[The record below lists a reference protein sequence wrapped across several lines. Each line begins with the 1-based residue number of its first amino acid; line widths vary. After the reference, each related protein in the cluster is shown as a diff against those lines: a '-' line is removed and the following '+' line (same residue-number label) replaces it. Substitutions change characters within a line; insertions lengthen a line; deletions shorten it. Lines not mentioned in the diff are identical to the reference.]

1 MKLSAIIIYGAAL
14 LFALIFGILGTYT
27 LGQHGGFNV
36 KIFSLL
42 DAAYFTVV
50 TMSTVGYGDIY
61 PVSNAAKLFVMALV
75 VIGIS
80 IFFSIIVA
88 LSGEFMTD
96 RIETL
101 TGRVNRFE
109 KRLLNR
115 HVILIGSGTTN
126 TYLAEKLEEKG
137 ERFIIIT
144 SEPEKLEHLKRLGY
158 KAYVVDSTSAEEMKE
173 FEPKKA
179 KAIVIDIKDSSR
191 AIYALLVAKELAG
204 TGSTKIVVVAAT
216 QEGEHHLRN
225 IAAGKAVIVNPSDIA
240 ASTINESIFK

>member
-1 MKLSAIIIYGAAL
+1 MKITEIIMYGAAL
-14 LFALIFGILGTYT
+14 VAVLVFGIAGTYL

-36 KIFSLL
+36 KILSLI
-42 DAAYFTVV
+42 DAAYFTVA

-61 PVSNAAKLFVMALV
+61 PVSNVAKLFVIALIIV
-75 VIGIS
+75 GIS
-80 IFFSIIVA
+80 TFFSIIVA
-88 LSGEFMTD
+88 VSGEFMSD
-96 RIETL
+96 RIEIFA
-101 TGRVNRFE
+101 GRVNRFE
-109 KRLLNR
+109 KRLLNK

-126 TYLAEKLEEKG
+126 AYLAEKLEEMG

-144 SEPEKLEHLKRLGY
+144 SEPEKADHMKRLGY
-158 KAYVVDSTSAEEMKE
+158 KAYVVDSTSAEKMKE
-173 FEPKKA
+173 FELRKA

-204 TGSTKIVVVAAT
+204 AGSTKIVVVAAT

-240 ASTINESIFK
+240 ASTISSSIFK

>member
-1 MKLSAIIIYGAAL
+1 MKVTAILIYGVAL
-14 LFALIFGILGTYT
+14 ISVLIFGVAGTYL

-36 KIFSLL
+36 KVSSML

-61 PVSNAAKLFVMALV
+61 PITEPAKLFVMALILV
-75 VIGIS
+75 GIGT
-80 IFFSIIVA
+80 FFSIIVA
-88 LSGEFMTD
+88 LSGEFMSD

-101 TGRVNRFE
+101 TGRLNRFE
-109 KRLLNR
+109 KRLLNK

-144 SEPEKLEHLKRLGY
+144 SEPDKADHLKRLGY
-158 KAYVVDSTSAEEMKE
+158 KAYVVDSTSAEEMRE
-173 FEPKKA
+173 FAPEKA

-191 AIYALLVAKELAG
+191 AIYALLVAKELA
-204 TGSTKIVVVAAT
+204 GSTKIVVVAAT

-240 ASTINESIFK
+240 ASTINNSIFK